1 MFKVGDQV
9 IYRQNGGHELRASI
23 EAGPIMVGRHNR
35 TPGWRI
41 KLHDNPRGKYL
52 FREVAERNLKLHE
65 PPAQP

>member
-9 IYRQNGGHELRASI
+9 IYWQNGNELRASI
-23 EAGPIMVGRHNR
+23 EHGPIMVGRYSR
-35 TPGWRI
+35 TRGWRI
-41 KLHDNPRGKYL
+41 KLHDTTRGKYL